1 MSRSADAWGLEILQ
15 AMWALEPSAT
25 PMERLLAWRPT
36 TGDGWRF
43 RAQQIARLRREK
55 EEPTGD
61 GDPATAW

>member
-1 MSRSADAWGLEILQ
+1 
-15 AMWALEPSAT
+15 MWALEPSAT